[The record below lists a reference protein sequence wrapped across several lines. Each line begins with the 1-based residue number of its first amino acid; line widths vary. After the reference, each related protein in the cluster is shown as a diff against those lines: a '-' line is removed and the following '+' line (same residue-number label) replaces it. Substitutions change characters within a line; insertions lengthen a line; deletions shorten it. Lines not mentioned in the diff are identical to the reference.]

1 MAKPVRHVLV
11 CLNQRP
17 LDNPKGS
24 CAHKG
29 ADDLLA
35 KLKAAVA
42 ERGLESQVIVT
53 GTRCLKHCSR
63 GVTVAVYP
71 ENAWYAHVTPDD
83 VAEICDAHLRDGR
96 PLERLAM
103 PDIPWE

>member
-1 MAKPVRHVLV
+1 MPKPVRHVLV

-17 LDNPKGS
+17 PDNPKGCCS
-24 CAHKG
+24 LKG
-29 ADDLLA
+29 SEEVLGR
-35 KLKAAVA
+35 LKAAVA
-42 ERGLESQVIVT
+42 ERGWKNDVIVT

-71 ENAWYAHVTPDD
+71 DNVWYAAVRPED
-83 VAEICDAHLRDGR
+83 VAAICDEHLQGGR